1 MATVRASRRVN
12 PQYFKHLLQDRKIST
27 RKLANLLD
35 MHQASLIRAFQGK
48 IPLKANQTAKMSA
61 LLNVPLE
68 DILHNLAIEVPVM
81 RPNKGGKVPVAGQI
95 VNAKVVTGKV
105 AGPRTVAAPPGEPS
119 AGMQALRCTDEGAL
133 DGAYLYYRPAA
144 EIQPRAIGRLSVCTV
159 ADGETFVAT
168 PRPAASG
175 AYTLR
180 DFAGRV
186 VADNVWLESAAP
198 IVWIKTA

>member
-1 MATVRASRRVN
+1 MATVRVKGVN
-12 PQYFKHLLQDRKIST
+12 PRYFKHILQDRKIST
-27 RKLANLLD
+27 RKLAKLLD

-48 IPLKANQTAKMSA
+48 IPLKANQAATMSA

-81 RPNKGGKVPVAGQI
+81 RPKGGNKVPVTGSVI
-95 VNAKVVTGKV
+95 NAKVVTGK
-105 AGPRTVAAPPGEPS
+105 ATGPRTVVAPPGGGPS
-119 AGMQALRCTDEGAL
+119 AGMQALRCTDEGVL

-144 EIQPRAIGRLSVCTV
+144 EVQPRAIGRLSVCTV
-159 ADGETFVAT
+159 AGGDTFVAT

-175 AYTLR
+175 TYTLR

-186 VADNVWLESAAP
+186 VADSVWLESAAP
-198 IVWIKTA
+198 IVWVKTA